1 MRTIKMRNEYQV
13 FAGKTEEGSFIF
25 LKVNLGDEYFSMS
38 SDEISPQFYSEND
51 KITEYENF
59 VDDMDADTKLEI
71 LERFDARPSEA
82 ADVLERYEEFSD
94 HIDCSLTPSH
104 LYHLNGEPFGDDEL
118 YLVSGG
124 CGQFDSF

>member
-38 SDEISPQFYSEND
+38 SDEISPQFYSENV
-51 KITEYENF
+51 KITYYVNF
-59 VDDMDADTKLEI
+59 FDDMDADTELEI

-82 ADVLERYEEFSD
+82 TDVMERYEEISD
-94 HIDCSLTPSH
+94 LIDCSLTTSH
-104 LYHLNGEPFGDDEL
+104 LYHLNDEPFEEDDL
-118 YLVSGG
+118 YLVSGR
-124 CGQFDSF
+124 